1 MRIAKCEGLKAK
13 SEKRRFASQN
23 NPFNEHRPKFWPCF
37 ELVGPSVIP
46 VACCRDCFLF
56 AATFFFIFLYFAVT
70 FLDPLFCL
78 LPGSTVD
85 VPTQQSNGPS
95 TGWLVSAYIHTNPIY
110 QARPTPI
117 KVDRGF
123 GGIGEFGMM

>member
-1 MRIAKCEGLKAK
+1 
-13 SEKRRFASQN
+13 
-23 NPFNEHRPKFWPCF
+23 
-37 ELVGPSVIP
+37 VIS

-56 AATFFFIFLYFAVT
+56 AAIFFFIFLYFAVT

-117 KVDRGF
+117 KVNGVE
-123 GGIGEFGMM
+123 GGMGNLE